1 MKLGFICEGK
11 TEKKI
16 VESPNFQQFLTG
28 IGHTCVP
35 DIIDAKGNGNLL
47 PEHLVEFT
55 EVLLSKGAEKI
66 VVLTDLDE
74 DACITLTKQ
83 RINAPQSHVV
93 IISVKKIEAWFL
105 ADDVCMSK
113 ICKTPIHFEQPE
125 QEQNPFQTIK
135 SLLLLHTNRGVS
147 DKILLAAKV
156 IFNDFSIL
164 QASTHPN
171 CHSAKYLVNRLSNL

>member
-16 VESPNFQQFLTG
+16 VESPNFQQFLTS
-28 IGHTCVP
+28 IGHTCVE

-47 PEHLVEFT
+47 PEHLAEFT
-55 EVLLSKGAEKI
+55 EVLLAKGAERI

-93 IISVKKIEAWFL
+93 IISVKKVEAWFL
-105 ADDVCMSK
+105 ADDVCMST

-135 SLLLLHTNRGVS
+135 SLLIQHTTKGIG
-147 DKILLAAKV
+147 DKILLAARV

-164 QASTHPN
+164 RAAAHPN
-171 CHSAKYLVNRLSNL
+171 CLSAKYLVNKLTTL

>member
-16 VESPNFQQFLTG
+16 VESTNFQQFVTS
-28 IGHTCVP
+28 IGHSCIP

-47 PEHLVEFT
+47 PESLSEFT
-55 EVLLSKGAEKI
+55 NILLSKGAEKI

-74 DACITLTKQ
+74 DACITITKQ
-83 RINAPQSHVV
+83 RISAPQSHIV

-105 ADDVCMSK
+105 ADDTCMSK
-113 ICKTPIHFEQPE
+113 ICKIQIHFEKPE
-125 QEQNPFQTIK
+125 QEHTPFETIK
-135 SLLLLHTNRGVS
+135 SLLLQHTNRGVS

-156 IFNDFSIL
+156 MHNDFSIL
-164 QASTHPN
+164 QAAAHPN
-171 CHSAKYLVNRLSNL
+171 CHSAKYLVDRLRNL